1 MRWAR
6 AGDRVRLRSAWE
18 GAQVLVGDNPPG
30 GVAAEY
36 AGPAP
41 RPRAGHVVD
50 QTAPV
55 VGIDA
60 DGGVLVAH
68 EPAQVIPHRHAPR
81 SLLSVAA
88 RYGKGKDERIVSRVK
103 YSQAAVVPRDSGEQD
118 A

>member
-1 MRWAR
+1 M
-6 AGDRVRLRSAWE
+6 
-18 GAQVLVGDNPPG
+18 LVGDNPPG

-68 EPAQVIPHRHAPR
+68 EPAQVIPHRRVRLCLHSR
-81 SLLSVAA
+81 SATN
-88 RYGKGKDERIVSRVK
+88 VK
-103 YSQAAVVPRDSGEQD
+103 YALSFYHIRCANPRVTHPWSTMS
-118 A
+118 